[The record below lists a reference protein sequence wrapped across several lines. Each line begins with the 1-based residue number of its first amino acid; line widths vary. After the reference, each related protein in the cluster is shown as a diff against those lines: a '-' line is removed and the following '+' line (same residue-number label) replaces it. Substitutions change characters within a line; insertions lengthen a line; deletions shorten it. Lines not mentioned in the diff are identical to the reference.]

1 MVQQSPRR
9 LELTVTA
16 DQAGEKIDTLLRRE
30 LRLSG
35 TVIRRVKWL
44 DDGILLDGMRVTT
57 GHRPAAGQ
65 VLSVRVADPDGQGDM
80 VPTPGPLDIVY
91 EDGDLLVLNK
101 APGVLVHPGPGHYS
115 DTLCNYIAW
124 YYKKAGISADVHPV
138 QRLDKGTSGL
148 LVVAKHPHAQEQLK
162 RQLHTPAF
170 RRIYLAVCEGI
181 PRPAEGHIDAPIGR
195 VPGSLMARRVDPA
208 GQPAGDACR
217 QTGAGRPRS
226 CADFGAGRSRPA
238 AHPRNRRG
246 SGVGRPG
253 SVASRCFTG
262 SIARML
268 RLVHEARR
276 GSVSDGSDVLRMTPM
291 HPFAFEK
298 AKSHRIRKK
307 ECLPQ
312 GLGSFWQE
320 EALLRSGIMRKIVSR
335 RDSGLRPVFR
345 IRCFLAIRSL
355 VGCRQK
361 ESVDVS
367 REAFV
372 RLACVRPSSSAVRPE
387 ELRK

>member
-57 GHRPAAGQ
+57 ACRPAAGQ

-101 APGVLVHPGPGHYS
+101 APGVLIHPGPGHYS

-124 YYKKAGISADVHPV
+124 YYKKAGIAADVHPV

-162 RQLHTPAF
+162 GQLHTPAF

-181 PRPAEGHIDAPIGR
+181 PRPPEGCIDAPIGR
-195 VPGSLMARRVDPA
+195 DPN
-208 GQPAGDACR
+208 
-217 QTGAGRPRS
+217 S
-226 CADFGAGRSRPA
+226 V
-238 AHPRNRRG
+238 
-246 SGVGRPG
+246 VGR
-253 SVASRCFTG
+253 
-262 SIARML
+262 
-268 RLVHEARR
+268 
-276 GSVSDGSDVLRMTPM
+276 
-291 HPFAFEK
+291 
-298 AKSHRIRKK
+298 
-307 ECLPQ
+307 
-312 GLGSFWQE
+312 
-320 EALLRSGIMRKIVSR
+320 
-335 RDSGLRPVFR
+335 
-345 IRCFLAIRSL
+345 
-355 VGCRQK
+355 
-361 ESVDVS
+361 
-367 REAFV
+367 
-372 RLACVRPSSSAVRPE
+372 CVRPDGARAVTHYEVLGTEGGLSLLRLRPE
-387 ELRK
+387 TGRTHQLRVHMASIGCPLAGDWLYGEEDPDLIPRPALHAYALDLDHPVTGEHLSLTAPIPADMARLAPELLTETECASEEI